1 MEWLGSVPTLPPSML
16 RPPLSLPDAPGAGP
30 GEGAYPARVALQELD
45 LLVEL
50 DVVSTQAVQLALQ
63 GLDGVLG
70 EAVLLG
76 AGRWASGQMGRAS
89 RKGCGE
95 GPAPSTCSASLAGG
109 HRLDLPAS
117 AQSCSLWGDPM
128 PGRSHSSWV
137 SFFMVFLVCLFTVL
151 SA

>member
-1 MEWLGSVPTLPPSML
+1 MEWLGSVPTLLPSML
-16 RPPLSLPDAPGAGP
+16 RPPLSLPGAPGAGP

>member
-1 MEWLGSVPTLPPSML
+1 MEWLGSVPTLLPSML